1 MTLYEI
7 KEDFKR
13 LLSLAE
19 DPETDPEIFA
29 DTLEG
34 LDGELEVKAEG
45 YGIVIKQLEGD
56 AALLESEI
64 ERLTDKKVKIEAN
77 IEKMKSSLFA
87 AMVETKKEE
96 IKSDLFS
103 FQIKKNPPH
112 VVLDVPAENVPERF
126 ITEKVTRNIS
136 KTAIKNAIK
145 DGEEID
151 FAHLEQDEKLV
162 IK

>member
-1 MTLYEI
+1 MTLYKI
-7 KEDFKR
+7 KEDYKR
-13 LLSLAE
+13 LLQLAE
-19 DPETDPEIFA
+19 DPETDPEVFA

-45 YGIVIKQLEGD
+45 YGIVLKQLEGD
-56 AALLESEI
+56 IALLESEI
-64 ERLTDKKVKIEAN
+64 ERLADKKTKIEAR
-77 IEKMKSSLFA
+77 IENMRNSLFS
-87 AMVETKKEE
+87 AMKETEKAE
-96 IKSDLFS
+96 IKTGLFN
-103 FQIKKNPPH
+103 FQIKNNPPH